1 MATRVL
7 VTGGAGF
14 IGSHLAEALVRAGHT
29 VRVLDDLSS
38 GRRENLAHLD
48 RDIEFLQ
55 ADICDRAAV
64 KTAVAGV
71 DTVFHQAAMAS
82 VPRSIELPLETNS
95 INIGG
100 TVALLCAARDAGVRR
115 FVFASSSSIYGDN
128 PVLPKSEEMSLSP
141 ISPYGLQKQAGEQYV
156 CMFHRLYGLETVA
169 LRYFNV
175 FGPRQNPESDY
186 AAVIPIFITRLLQG
200 RAPTVYGD
208 GEQSRDFTYV
218 ENVVRANMLCM
229 DVPTGAVGRAYNIA
243 CGERYSLNDLL
254 RMINAEL
261 GTATI
266 AEYTDPRPGDVKHS
280 QAAIEM
286 ARRELGFRPGI
297 GIEEGLART
306 VAYYRGI
313 MQA

>member
-48 RDIEFLQ
+48 RDIEFIQ
-55 ADICDRAAV
+55 ADICDTAAV

-128 PVLPKSEEMSLSP
+128 PVLPKSEEMPLSP

-229 DVPTGAVGRAYNIA
+229 DAPTGAVGRAYNIA

-261 GTATI
+261 GTATA

-280 QAAIEM
+280 QAAIEI
-286 ARRELGFRPGI
+286 ACRELGFKPGI

>member
-48 RDIEFLQ
+48 RDIEFIQ
-55 ADICDRAAV
+55 ADICDTAAV

-128 PVLPKSEEMSLSP
+128 PVLPKSEEMPLSP

-229 DVPTGAVGRAYNIA
+229 DAPTGAVGRAYNIA

-261 GTATI
+261 GTATA

-286 ARRELGFRPGI
+286 ACRELGFKPGI

>member
-1 MATRVL
+1 MSTRVL

-14 IGSHLAEALVRAGHT
+14 IGSHLTEALLRAGHS

-38 GRRENLAHLD
+38 GRRENLANLNG
-48 RDIEFLQ
+48 DIDFIEG
-55 ADICDRAAV
+55 DICDAATV
-64 KTAVAGV
+64 KRAVAGV

-82 VPRSIELPLETNS
+82 VPRSVERPRETNTV
-95 INIGG
+95 NIGG
-100 TVALLCAARDAGVRR
+100 TLELLCAARDAGVRR

-128 PVLPKSEEMSLSP
+128 PVLPKSEEMALSP

-156 CMFHRLYGLETVA
+156 CMFHRLYGLETLA
-169 LRYFNV
+169 IRYFNV

-229 DVPTGAVGRAYNIA
+229 DAPSGAVGRAYNVA

-261 GTATI
+261 GTLTE
-266 AEYTDPRPGDVKHS
+266 AEYTAPRPGDVKHS
-280 QAAIEM
+280 QAAIAL
-286 ARRELGFRPGI
+286 ARRELSFEPVV
-297 GIEEGLART
+297 GIEEGLAST
-306 VAYYRGI
+306 IAYYRGI
-313 MQA
+313 MQG

>member
-38 GRRENLAHLD
+38 GRRENLAHMD
-48 RDIEFLQ
+48 HDIEFIQ
-55 ADICDRAAV
+55 ADICDTAAV

-128 PVLPKSEEMSLSP
+128 PVLPKSEEMPLSP

-229 DVPTGAVGRAYNIA
+229 DAPTGAVGRAYNIA

-261 GTATI
+261 GTATA

-286 ARRELGFRPGI
+286 ACRELGFKPGI

>member
-48 RDIEFLQ
+48 RDIEFMQ
-55 ADICDRAAV
+55 ADICDTAAV

-141 ISPYGLQKQAGEQYV
+141 ISPYGLQKQAGEKYV